1 MKKKKK
7 RVGHDLATKERERE
21 DCMQYAKL
29 PCPSLTPG
37 VCPNSC
43 PLSGWC
49 CCPTFSFSITPFCC
63 PQSFPA
69 SGSFPMSQLYTS
81 VGQSI
86 GALASVLPM
95 NIQGWF
101 PLGLTGLIF
110 LQFKGLWRVFSS
122 TTIQKH
128 QFFGPG
134 PQPSLWSNSHIH
146 TRLLEK
152 PWLLTIH
159 TFVSKVMSLL
169 YNKPSRFVIAF
180 LIRSKHLKFMAAV
193 TIHSDFGAQEKK
205 SVTVSCFLVLF
216 AMKWWDQMPYLSFL
230 NVEV

>member
-1 MKKKKK
+1 
-7 RVGHDLATKERERE
+7 
-21 DCMQYAKL
+21 MQYAKL
-29 PCPSLTPG
+29 PCPSLAPG
-37 VCPNSC
+37 VCSNSC

-49 CCPTFSFSITPFCC
+49 CCPTFSFSITPFC
-63 PQSFPA
+63 PQSFSA

-110 LQFKGLWRVFSS
+110 LQSKGLWRVFSS
-122 TTIQKH
+122 TTIEKH
-128 QFFGPG
+128 LFFGPG
-134 PQPSLWSNSHIH
+134 PQPSLWSNFHIH

-169 YNKPSRFVIAF
+169 YNKLSRFVIAF
-180 LIRSKHLKFMAAV
+180 LIRSKHLLNLWLQSPSIVILEPKKKNLSLFPVFSFCLPWNDGTRCRILVFWMLRFNPAF
-193 TIHSDFGAQEKK
+193 HSHQEA
-205 SVTVSCFLVLF
+205 L
-216 AMKWWDQMPYLSFL
+216 
-230 NVEV
+230 